1 MNKTSN
7 HLGQWIIHFVPNLA
21 VVPAGQQ
28 PHIILYHSMWCVL
41 SHIVYVQCALVCGL
55 LMLQRQQMYKHIPL
69 GGLCIDL

>member
-1 MNKTSN
+1 MNKTSSN
-7 HLGQWIIHFVPNLA
+7 LGQWLILSVPNLA

-28 PHIILYHSMWCVL
+28 PHIKLYHNMWCVL
-41 SHIVYVQCALVCGL
+41 SHIFYVGCALVWGL